1 MKTIMK
7 KLIVVA
13 IITGAMAFATTKA
26 SASIGAFPQV
36 PLHISGVITYSD
48 YQTNDNGKVT
58 TSTPLKKERFT
69 TKTLIGWLN
78 ASPAFVSALTNQYGA
93 STNQIP
99 PGSYFAWENIYDLV
113 ITNAN
118 GFSFN
123 LTDNESGTNFGY
135 IAITGPFMAGTFK
148 RNDATGAGS
157 ETDEISIY
165 FSFDDGNGNQFDL
178 IGLAKLNWKYGDVS
192 NDFQKTSLS
201 VSIHGISDNSADLNI
216 AGDSYGG
223 VATFTAT
230 GSGKGI
236 DPAQFFPFYLFL
248 PRR

>member
-7 KLIVVA
+7 KLIVVVMLTSA
-13 IITGAMAFATTKA
+13 IVFAVTKA

-36 PLHISGVITYSD
+36 PLRISGVITYSD

-58 TSTPLKKERFT
+58 ASTPLKKERFN
-69 TKTLIGWLN
+69 TKTLVGLLN
-78 ASPAFVSALTNQYGA
+78 ASPTFVSALTNQYGA

-99 PGSYFAWENIYDLV
+99 PGSYIVWENIYYLV

-123 LTDNESGTNFGY
+123 LTYNESGTNFGY
-135 IAITGPFMAGTFK
+135 IAITGPFMASTFK

-157 ETDEISIY
+157 ETDETSIY
-165 FSFDDGNGNQFDL
+165 FSFLDRNGNQFDL
-178 IGLAKLNWKYGDVS
+178 VGTAKLNWKCGDVS
-192 NDFQKTSLS
+192 NDVQETSLS
-201 VSIHGISDNSADLNI
+201 ISIHGISDGSVNLSI

-230 GSGKGI
+230 GRGKGT
-236 DPAQFFPFYLFL
+236 DPAQLFPFYLYL
-248 PRR
+248 SR